1 MRWALLGFLIYFG
14 WALVFTF
21 IQLPSG
27 SPLLPPSH
35 QYPLGTYV
43 NGGNMIN
50 VNARAVVDTL
60 LFGIMVALT
69 EVGLGVSYGVLAGS
83 SCGSLRSLMMRV
95 SDGIT
100 SLPRVPILMA
110 IIILFATP
118 EVTFVKANFF
128 LTALVVGLTG
138 WSVISR
144 QVSEAVCKGNPLFK
158 IPEISIY
165 QRLRSSWGIGKALS
179 KRFFL
184 PSVVDGIAVYTA
196 LGVIAGVGD
205 PNFPTLTT
213 LLNSSRLFDFWWLFL
228 PPAGFRAILLIL
240 IFLVSDSMVR

>member
-1 MRWALLGFLIYFG
+1 MKWALIAFLAYFG
-14 WALVFTF
+14 WALLFTF
-21 IQLPSG
+21 LQLPRG
-27 SPLLPPSH
+27 SPLLPPS
-35 QYPLGTYV
+35 QEYPLGTYV
-43 NGGNMIN
+43 NGANMIN

-60 LFGIMVALT
+60 LFGIMVSLI
-69 EVGLGVSYGVLAGS
+69 EVGLGVSYGMLAGS
-83 SCGSLRSLMMRV
+83 SCGTVRSIMMRI

-144 QVSEAVCKGNPLFK
+144 QVSEAVCKGNPLSR
-158 IPEISIY
+158 IPEISLT
-165 QRLRSSWGIGKALS
+165 QRVRSSSEIAKALS

-228 PPAGFRAILLIL
+228 PPAGFRAILLVL
-240 IFLVSDSMVR
+240 IFLISDTVVR